1 MFTFFNKAS
10 SHDPR
15 EAIFRSNHKECHS
28 NHSNI
33 IVTRSRSVGMFFS
46 LNFTEHWALEKFIV
60 FFFLSLFWADIAL
73 QQYYFAD
80 IWHAGFNKAVSISGL
95 KANFQ
100 MFLAPNVSSLNAACC
115 LATMVSLW
123 CFRRLWDQFI
133 CVIYFPV
140 SQHRVLLWNC
150 GCKQEVFSKNWGILE
165 EPKSRTT
172 LSLSTCLSLL
182 VQYCVCL
189 GILIIKIQDVCDTTM
204 PNIALAKNLFMET
217 VTV

>member
-15 EAIFRSNHKECHS
+15 EAIFRSNHKECHFEPFKYYC
-28 NHSNI
+28 HSI
-33 IVTRSRSVGMFFS
+33 SICGYVLFFE
-46 LNFTEHWALEKFIV
+46 FYGALSFGEIHCI
-60 FFFLSLFWADIAL
+60 FFLSLFWADIAL

-172 LSLSTCLSLL
+172 LPLSTCLSLL